1 MTKTLSFFM
10 ALTVSNHLV
19 VVLGVSRHQR
29 EAVRAPITG
38 PEAALLPQQQLP
50 VTHTT
55 TATQYFA

>member
-1 MTKTLSFFM
+1 M
-10 ALTVSNHLV
+10 AFTICDHLV

-29 EAVRAPITG
+29 EAVRAPIAG

-55 TATQYFA
+55 T